1 MGRIFFVILSGRTF
15 AHQNFLV
22 ECFAVGFLV
31 LIPDPFH
38 VDFRAGHHDAGQDI
52 FAGTF
57 TLMGRKEEKG
67 TCWEADT
74 IFDTFCE

>member
-1 MGRIFFVILSGRTF
+1 MGFFAIVSGQMF

-38 VDFRAGHHDAGQDI
+38 VDLRAGHHDAGQDI

-57 TLMGRKEEKG
+57 TLMGGKESVRECVGKQ
-67 TCWEADT
+67 TQ
-74 IFDTFCE
+74 